1 LQEWSVWRFSWRTG
15 LTRACLPACRICGA
29 AQPGANCAKGR
40 QSVLDENA
48 RSEAAMTERWDHS
61 LEAQITSK
69 MHELIACMCV
79 VNVKQEGDRRG
90 IIERIESLT
99 LGKDFPE
106 SFDRSQFKV
115 HLTSGDVVIVPGS
128 AISAI
133 ESTAAGSDSAHT
145 RKERGRKARKAG
157 TKPMPESIAI
167 KPLKTS
173 AKARTR
179 RAKQRAAQAHW
190 AKVKQSKVRGDLIFR
205 ETLNSIRGLRPCWFR
220 PPWGTFPDR

>member
-1 LQEWSVWRFSWRTG
+1 
-15 LTRACLPACRICGA
+15 
-29 AQPGANCAKGR
+29 
-40 QSVLDENA
+40 VLDENA
-48 RSEAAMTERWDHS
+48 RREAAMTERWDHS

-69 MHELIACMCV
+69 MHELIACTCV
-79 VNVKQEGDRRG
+79 VNFKQEGDRRG

-115 HLTSGDVVIVPGS
+115 HLTSGDIVIVSGS

-145 RKERGRKARKAG
+145 GKERGRKAKKAR
-157 TKPMPESIAI
+157 TRPMPESIAI
-167 KPLKTS
+167 KLLKTS

-179 RAKQRAAQAHW
+179 RAQQRAAQARW
-190 AKVKQSKVRGDLIFR
+190 AKAKQKRAK
-205 ETLNSIRGLRPCWFR
+205 
-220 PPWGTFPDR
+220 